1 MLKYR
6 IEDQLEQAKRLIN
19 GALRH
24 PEVLEKLDYYSYN
37 QEEILKAKVL
47 LEKILSY
54 QKQKEEEFDIKST
67 MGFKEDIKEAHR
79 TYIRHLTIAKEALP
93 KRVHT
98 EAVNEAGEEKAL
110 NWVSQALIFYEN
122 IMYSASEM
130 MRFGVGKSEL
140 EQAKAMVESVKASS
154 EKHKRS
160 QTELQQL
167 VQKRDKA
174 YNELLKWM
182 FKFKAITQL
191 VYEDEP
197 DKLKVL
203 GFSLE
208 S

>member
-37 QEEILKAKVL
+37 KDEIMKAKAL
-47 LEKILSY
+47 LDKILSY
-54 QKQKEEEFDIKST
+54 QKQKEEEYDIRST
-67 MGFKEDIKEAHR
+67 MGFNEDLKDAHC
-79 TYIRHLTIAKEALP
+79 TYIRHLTIAKKALP
-93 KRVHT
+93 KRVRS
-98 EAVNEAGEEKAL
+98 EEVSETPEKKEL
-110 NWVSQALIFYEN
+110 NWVSQALIFYDN

-130 MRFGVGKSEL
+130 MRFGVEKSEL
-140 EQAKAMVESVKASS
+140 EQAKAMVESVKSVS
-154 EKHKRS
+154 EKYKRS
-160 QTELQQL
+160 QKELHLL
-167 VQKRDKA
+167 VQKRDQA

-191 VYEDEP
+191 VYEDAP